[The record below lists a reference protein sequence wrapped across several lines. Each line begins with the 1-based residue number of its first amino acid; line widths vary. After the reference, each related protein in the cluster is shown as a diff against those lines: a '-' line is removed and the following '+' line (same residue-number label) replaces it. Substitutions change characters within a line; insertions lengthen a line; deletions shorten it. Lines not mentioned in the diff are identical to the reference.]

1 MAINRMKTQ
10 AQQTGAVK
18 HRATY
23 LLLLG
28 IAIIVL
34 IAGLRLRERLL
45 VPDVLPTPP
54 LVVEAI
60 RIMPEPFVVTASY
73 NGTIEAERRA
83 TISSRLASRV
93 DARYISAGDVVEQ
106 QQPLLSLDDAEQ
118 RQELQRL
125 NAAADRIRADLK
137 YWRNQL
143 KIDQNLF
150 AKGTISEQKLQ
161 ETARQVATL
170 SASLEENSHARATA
184 ETRLGYAEV
193 AAPFAG
199 VVQAALV
206 DEGETVNPGTPLLEL
221 VDTKTLK
228 AVISAPQA
236 DQQQLVA
243 GLPVSVHPHI
253 STSSW
258 QAEIGQIYPVLD
270 SHSRNLTF
278 DVPIEY
284 HDNVPLQIGMGVN
297 AVVEIKRFDS
307 AIAVPLHA
315 VQRRQGEE
323 GVFAINE
330 GLAVWLSVKTG
341 LIQDD
346 RVQILD
352 GLSGGELVITTPY
365 ATLEEGRSVQLHQQE
380 DAAPEIPTAD

>member
-1 MAINRMKTQ
+1 MAINRVKTHTR
-10 AQQTGAVK
+10 QTGVLK
-18 HRATY
+18 HRAAY

-45 VPDVLPTPP
+45 VPDVIPPSP

-60 RIMPEPFVVTASY
+60 RITPAPFVVTASY

-93 DARYISAGDVVEQ
+93 DARYVSAGDVVEQ
-106 QQPLLSLDDAEQ
+106 RQPLLSLDDAEQ
-118 RQELQRL
+118 QQELQRL

-137 YWRNQL
+137 YWRGQL

-170 SASLEENSHARATA
+170 TASLEENSHARATA

-193 AAPFAG
+193 IAPFAG
-199 VVQAALV
+199 VVQAVPV

-228 AVISAPQA
+228 AVFSAPQA

-243 GLPVSVHPHI
+243 GLPVSLQPHNLA
-253 STSSW
+253 TSW

-270 SHSRNLTF
+270 SRSRNLTF
-278 DVPIEY
+278 DVPISY
-284 HDNVPLQIGMGVN
+284 QDDVPLQVGMSVQ
-297 AVVEIKRFDS
+297 AVVELKQFDS
-307 AIAVPLHA
+307 AITAPLQA
-315 VQRRQGEE
+315 VQQRKGEE
-323 GVFAINE
+323 GVFAVRE
-330 GLAVWLSVKTG
+330 GRAIWLPVKTG
-341 LIQDD
+341 LTQGAS
-346 RVQILD
+346 VQILD
-352 GLSGGELVITTPY
+352 GLKGDELVITTPY
-365 ATLEEGRSVQLHQQE
+365 AALEDGRSVKLDQKE
-380 DAAPEIPTAD
+380 KAVPASPAVE